1 MCADSQGRVS
11 ELQLQEESPQS
22 LKLRGSRGRQVEISI
37 KGDGNAAW
45 VWAAFVL
52 GKLRMCL
59 PALGDAVV
67 AAPCRRARAVVDER
81 IAHSAAFRLLR
92 VGHGGQA

>member
-1 MCADSQGRVS
+1 MRADSQGRVT
-11 ELQLQEESPQS
+11 ELQLQEEIPQS

-37 KGDGNAAW
+37 KGDGDAAR
-45 VWAAFVL
+45 VRAAFVL
-52 GKLRMCL
+52 GTLRMRL
-59 PALGDAVV
+59 PALGNAVV
-67 AAPCRRARAVVDER
+67 AAPRRRARAVVDER